1 MQRRELAEKIYNRTQ
16 MKALKYFKRLTILL
30 VLLVFSFYLQ
40 FTGDSSQFLIID
52 DFVRS
57 TLTVSFIFGIAT
69 VSISHV
75 LAYKYLQ
82 KEESI

>member
-1 MQRRELAEKIYNRTQ
+1 MQRRKLAEKIYISTQ
-16 MKALKYFKRLTILL
+16 TKALKYLKRLSIFV
-30 VLLVFSFYLQ
+30 VLLIFSLYLQ

-57 TLTVSFIFGIAT
+57 ALTFSFIFGIAT
-69 VSISHV
+69 VSIAHV
-75 LAYKYLQ
+75 LSYKYMQ